1 MRTYSYHLVDVFT
14 STPFG
19 GNPLAVFPEAGPT
32 PRHPGL
38 SDREMQLIA
47 SELNL
52 SETTFVFPSHKPP
65 ARFYVRIFTPIR
77 ELPLAGHPV
86 IGTHFVL
93 SHLGRYPL
101 REPVTHLHHELKVG
115 VLPIDLLVKSGK
127 VEGVRMTQA
136 LPQFL
141 QKMNALPRLA
151 NALGLRKEDILSD
164 PLPQVVST
172 GLSALM
178 VPVKSRD
185 ALSRMN
191 LDRVALRV
199 ICNEL
204 DTDIAYLFALES
216 FDPKAKTHA
225 RFASGHFYFED
236 PVTGSASGAMAA
248 YLVNYGLMPLVNG
261 VAEWLHEQ
269 GHFMN
274 RPGHVHLTVDGKAG
288 AVEKVQIA
296 GSVVY
301 MGHGDIN
308 LPDKV
313 LE

>member
-14 STPFG
+14 ATPFG

-47 SELNL
+47 AELNL

-65 ARFYVRIFTPIR
+65 ARFYLRFFTPIR
-77 ELPLAGHPV
+77 ELPLPGHPV

-93 SHLGRYPL
+93 AHLGRYPL
-101 REPVTHLHHELKVG
+101 REPVTHLHQEVKAG
-115 VLPIDLLVKSGK
+115 VLPFDLMVKSSK
-127 VEGVRMTQA
+127 VESVRMTQA
-136 LPQFL
+136 PPQFL
-141 QKMNALPRLA
+141 KKMDDLPRLA
-151 NALGLRKEDILSD
+151 RALGLRVEDILPE

-172 GLSALM
+172 GLLQLM
-178 VPVKSRD
+178 VPVKSRE

-191 LDRVALRV
+191 LDRAALRK
-199 ICNEL
+199 ICDEL
-204 DTDIAYLFALES
+204 DNDMAYLFALES
-216 FDPKAKTHA
+216 FDPAAKTHA
-225 RFASGHFYFED
+225 RFASGHFDFED
-236 PVTGSASGAMAA
+236 PVTGSASGGMAA
-248 YLVNYGLMPLVNG
+248 YLVNYGLMPSENG

-274 RPGHVHLTVDGKAG
+274 RPGQVHITVNGKAG
-288 AVEKVQIA
+288 AVEKVQVA
-296 GSVVY
+296 GSAVY
-301 MGHGDIN
+301 MGHGELH
-308 LPDKV
+308 LPDQV

>member
-32 PRHPGL
+32 PRHAGL
-38 SDREMQLIA
+38 SDREMQHIA
-47 SELNL
+47 EELNL

-65 ARFYVRIFTPIR
+65 ARFHLRIFTPQR

-93 SHLGRYPL
+93 AHLGRYPL
-101 REPVTHLHHELKVG
+101 RAPVTHLHQELQVG
-115 VLPIDLLVKSGK
+115 VLPVDLLVNAGN
-127 VEGVRMTQA
+127 VESVRMTQA
-136 LPQFL
+136 PPQFL
-141 QKMNALPRLA
+141 KKMSDLPRLVD
-151 NALGLRKEDILSD
+151 ALGLHTDDVLPE
-164 PLPQVVST
+164 PLPQVVSI
-172 GLSALM
+172 GLAQLI
-178 VPVKSRD
+178 VPVKSRNVL
-185 ALSRMN
+185 ARMN
-191 LDRVALRV
+191 LDRAALKK
-199 ICNEL
+199 ICDEL
-204 DTDIAYLFALES
+204 DTDMVYLFALES
-216 FDPKAKTHA
+216 FDPAAKTHG
-225 RFASGHFYFED
+225 RFASGHFDFED
-236 PVTGSASGAMAA
+236 PVTGSASGGMAA
-248 YLVNYGLMPLVNG
+248 YLVNYGLMAFNNG
-261 VAEWLHEQ
+261 VAEWRHEQ

-274 RPGHVHLTVDGKAG
+274 RPGQVHITVHGKAG

-301 MGHGDIN
+301 MGHGEIH

>member
-32 PRHPGL
+32 PRHPEL
-38 SDREMQLIA
+38 TDREMQLIA
-47 SELNL
+47 AELNL
-52 SETTFVFPSHKPP
+52 SEITFVFPSHKPP

-86 IGTHFVL
+86 VGTHFVL
-93 SHLGRYPL
+93 AHLGRYPL

-115 VLPIDLLVKSGK
+115 VLPVDLLVKSGK

-136 LPQFL
+136 PPQFL
-141 QKMNALPRLA
+141 KKATDVPRLA
-151 NALGLRKEDILSD
+151 SALGLRVEDILTE

-172 GLSALM
+172 GLPQLIVA
-178 VPVKSRD
+178 VKS
-185 ALSRMN
+185 LE
-191 LDRVALRV
+191 ALRRMELV
-199 ICNEL
+199 RPALRAICDEL
-204 DTDIAYLFALES
+204 DNDMAYLFALEG
-216 FDPKAKTHA
+216 FDPNAKTHG
-225 RFASGHFYFED
+225 RFASGHFDFED

-248 YLVNYGLMPLVNG
+248 YLVNYGLMPVVNG

-274 RPGHVHLTVDGKAG
+274 RPGQVHVTVYGKAG
-288 AVEKVQIA
+288 AVEKVQVA
-296 GSVVY
+296 GSSVY
-301 MGHGDIN
+301 MGHGEIH